1 MFMGKIDISLSSYLS
16 HPPVFA
22 DLFNAWLYGGR
33 QVIDYREL
41 QAEDP
46 VQNRPEYA
54 ATYKHVRDV
63 VKMYYQDGMELVLLG
78 IENQEEIDYTAP
90 VRILQYD
97 GADYQKKIRR
107 VEAENRKRQGLKTGL
122 PAFFPEDRIT
132 PVITLLLYFGKEEW
146 RKPRRLHDLLR
157 FPDESD
163 RLRQFVP
170 DYPIHVLSVREDMDI
185 SLLHT
190 QLRQVFGFLQ
200 RQDDRMALKDYVRE
214 NEDIFSRLSTDAA
227 LFLAAAAKGTRL
239 LTTLHVKEET
249 CDMCKALDDLYNDG
263 VNQGKRRGLELGE
276 DYFAEL
282 SEKLLA
288 DFRTEDLR
296 KAIKNKEY
304 RNRLY
309 QEYRIE
315 RG

>member
-1 MFMGKIDISLSSYLS
+1 
-16 HPPVFA
+16 
-22 DLFNAWLYGGR
+22 
-33 QVIDYREL
+33 
-41 QAEDP
+41 
-46 VQNRPEYA
+46 
-54 ATYKHVRDV
+54 
-63 VKMYYQDGMELVLLG
+63 
-78 IENQEEIDYTAP
+78 
-90 VRILQYD
+90 
-97 GADYQKKIRR
+97 
-107 VEAENRKRQGLKTGL
+107 
-122 PAFFPEDRIT
+122 
-132 PVITLLLYFGKEEW
+132 
-146 RKPRRLHDLLR
+146 
-157 FPDESD
+157 
-163 RLRQFVP
+163 VP

-200 RQDDRMALKDYVRE
+200 RQDDRKALRDYVRE
-214 NEDIFSRLSTDAA
+214 NEDVFSCLSTDAA
-227 LFLAAAAKGTRL
+227 LFLVAAAKGTRL

-276 DYFAEL
+276 DCFAEL

-309 QEYRIE
+309 REYRIE